1 MAHILVAISVFL
13 ALACGIA
20 LPHVGDVIASRVLLD
35 LGAAPPNSRP
45 HKQQC
50 FASAI
55 VASASCVACL
65 VTFGITWATAFALV
79 FCLALL
85 MASLIDHQHRLL
97 PDAVTLPL
105 LWLGLLVNVA
115 GTFVS
120 AQDAI
125 LGAVAGFLGL
135 RLVSVVT
142 VALGGQDGIGGG
154 DFKLLAA
161 IGAWLGLQAV
171 LPVTLIGASIGVV
184 RGLWLRYHGE
194 KNARVAF
201 GPGLALGAVAML
213 FYHIP
218 RL

>member
-1 MAHILVAISVFL
+1 MAHILAAISVFL

-20 LPHVGDVIASRVLLD
+20 LPHIGQVVTGRVLLD
-35 LGAAPPNSRP
+35 LGAAPTNCRP

-55 VASASCVACL
+55 AASVLCVACL
-65 VTFGITWATAFALV
+65 ITFGITWAAASAFM

-85 MASLIDHQHRLL
+85 MASLIDHQHHLL

-125 LGAVAGFLGL
+125 IGAVAGYLGL

-142 VALGGQDGIGGG
+142 AAFGGQDGIGGG

-161 IGAWLGLQAV
+161 IGAWLGLQAL
-171 LPVTLIGASIGVV
+171 LPVTLIAASVGVA
-184 RGLWLRYHGE
+184 RGLWLRYHGD
-194 KNARVAF
+194 KNARVAY
-201 GPGLALGAVAML
+201 GPGLALGAGVML
-213 FYHIP
+213 FYHI
-218 RL
+218 RSL